1 MLGATFIEFLQTR
14 KFGQF
19 VREDG
24 PETHLI
30 KAGTPTM
37 GGVVMLLGLVA
48 ALVVVARLNVA
59 TLATLLIVSAVAGIG
74 AYDDW
79 EKISKK
85 GSGGLCGRYK
95 LLLLPLAVALADIL
109 ALRYVGVTPTL
120 GSVEHTSELQPRQNL
135 AFR

>member
-59 TLATLLIVSAVAGIG
+59 TLATLLIVSAVAGVG
-74 AYDDW
+74 PYHDW
-79 EKISKK
+79 QQISKK
-85 GSGGLCGRYK
+85 GGPGVGVRYK
-95 LLLLPLAVALADIL
+95 VLALTLAVRAG
-109 ALRYVGVTPTL
+109 RRCVG
-120 GSVEHTSELQPRQNL
+120 SEW
-135 AFR
+135 